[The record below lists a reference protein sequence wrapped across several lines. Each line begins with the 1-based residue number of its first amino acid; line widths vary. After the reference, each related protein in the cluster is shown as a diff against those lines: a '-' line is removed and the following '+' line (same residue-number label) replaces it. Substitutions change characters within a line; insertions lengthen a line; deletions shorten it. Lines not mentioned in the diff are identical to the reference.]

1 MGTYRDRMGALAGG
15 KKLAFFHQQ
24 VLSIEP
30 LSDLS
35 IHVPLFYFVFFVV
48 KLKSF
53 SVISALSV
61 VQNFVRVGLRL
72 IPYYATFSI
81 SEWCSSTLA

>member
-1 MGTYRDRMGALAGG
+1 MGALAGG

-24 VLSIEP
+24 VLPIEP

-35 IHVPLFYFVFFVV
+35 IHVPLFYFVSFVFFVV
-48 KLKSF
+48 IFKSF

-61 VQNFVRVGLRL
+61 VQKNVRVGLRL
-72 IPYYATFSI
+72 TPH
-81 SEWCSSTLA
+81 